1 MADEVTRPKI
11 ELVEPSRAY
20 DPTDIFDDLAALRKQ
35 TKPIVQRKS
44 VLVNVTVERPPNNVY
59 FRVHPSPDMQLRAA
73 VVKNREGSSTTTYY
87 IPPAMQK
94 HPKLEKRLQLVTLA
108 LVTTWPVGN
117 ILIWPVPIPGT
128 RDFKPWKSA
137 YTAFERAQELWVQ
150 MVWNEAAGDYDVET
164 AEGIN
169 CDPVFPDKSF
179 NVLLKTGFA
188 DKVIDNE
195 NHPYMLQLR
204 GVYDA

>member
-1 MADEVTRPKI
+1 PGRPFRI
-11 ELVEPSRAY
+11 IAGPIPAEINLRIPL
-20 DPTDIFDDLAALRKQ
+20 DPELAARLDRAHAVYRGDGVGDGVSR
-35 TKPIVQRKS
+35 TKSIVQRKS
-44 VLVNVTVERPPNNVY
+44 GLVNVTVERPPNNVY
-59 FRVHPSPDMQLRAA
+59 FRGHPSPEMQLRAA

-137 YTAFERAQELWVQ
+137 YTAFERAQELW
-150 MVWNEAAGDYDVET
+150 
-164 AEGIN
+164 
-169 CDPVFPDKSF
+169 
-179 NVLLKTGFA
+179 
-188 DKVIDNE
+188 
-195 NHPYMLQLR
+195 
-204 GVYDA
+204 